1 VTTLQEPRKS
11 LISYNTIKRNKT
23 LAAFDAPAPEPKEE
37 TPAVAE

>member
-1 VTTLQEPRKS
+1 MEFKKS

-23 LAAFDAPAPEPKEE
+23 LAVFEDAPAPKEPE